1 MGGSGASEA
10 FEKSHYGDIEEM
22 LWIFE
27 GAGQGHEM
35 VERSLE

>member
-10 FEKSHYGDIEEM
+10 FEKSHYGDIGEM
-22 LWIFE
+22 LGIAA
-27 GAGQGHEM
+27 GAGPVHER